1 MKYALLMAWR
11 EYFESTK
18 AKGFWIGIFLMPA
31 MIFLSIQ
38 APMWLEKKAT
48 PVRCFVIVDQSGTL
62 ASATESRLEKA
73 YQQRVMEALNDYSHR
88 YFVPPSKSGSAS
100 DVTTASV

>member
-1 MKYALLMAWR
+1 MAG
-11 EYFESTK
+11 YVESAK

-31 MIFLSIQ
+31 MIFLSIS

-62 ASATESRLEKA
+62 VRRPSLDWKKPTSKRARSA
-73 YQQRVMEALNDYSHR
+73 Q
-88 YFVPPSKSGSAS
+88 
-100 DVTTASV
+100 